1 MAYNKNTDWDN
12 EEKYLDSLSQSGD
25 AGTKAWAEAQKK
37 ELASAKAQY
46 GTTSTSSPV
55 STSGGS
61 SYTGV
66 SSSGGSSGKSSGGNS
81 QYTITSDKGKNI
93 AETMKIG
100 STYTAS
106 DGSVWTKN
114 NDGTITVNH
123 GGVETKNA
131 YTPTDYGTLGQLQ
144 MEAGLGWKDVLTTY
158 NARQNK
164 ALTTEGLEQYAN
176 DDIQDAMMQYILEAQ
191 KKDNIKNAQTAGNEW
206 YNSFTQ
212 GNAQPTYTS
221 KYDPQIEALLKQILT
236 RDDFSYNA
244 KTDPLYK
251 QYEAMYNREGDRAV
265 RNTMAEAAAN
275 AGGMNSFA
283 VTAAQQQ
290 ANYYASQ
297 LNDKIPELYQLAY
310 QMYLQDKES
319 DVQDLG
325 LLQNM
330 DATQYNR
337 YRDTMEDWKSDRNFA
352 YGIYQ
357 DAVNQGEWQ
366 TEFDNTNY
374 WKDKNFV
381 NDNYWADKEY
391 TDKQE
396 QQNQEKALER
406 LVNIIELGGTPDA
419 DLIASSGLS
428 EYEVNLMMAAAQAE
442 KADKQSE
449 YTPEYTPPEYTPP
462 EVPPDVQGVDTA
474 TFEQELEDTYAR
486 KGWTG
491 VQKALK
497 DALDE
502 GVIKQSLYNKYY
514 NEYRDR
520 GDLEQDE
527 EEDTETPLMPTG
539 TVNTDGLGLGPISE
553 EKALELINAG
563 LAIIDSKNNVSW
575 AAGVNASNYY
585 DKLMNSKS
593 GFENLFANLFK
604 GK

>member
-1 MAYNKNTDWDN
+1 MAYNKNTDWEN

-25 AGTKAWAEAQKK
+25 AGTRAWAESQKK

-46 GTTSTSSPV
+46 GTTSSSP
-55 STSGGS
+55 SGTTGGS
-61 SYTGV
+61 GYTGV
-66 SSSGGSSGKSSGGNS
+66 SSSGGSSGSSSGGNS
-81 QYTITSDKGKNI
+81 QYSSNQYTISSNKGKNI

-123 GGVETKNA
+123 GGVVTENA
-131 YTPTDYGTLGQLQ
+131 YTPTDYSTLGQLQ
-144 MEAGLGWKDVLTTY
+144 MEAGLGWKDVLATY

-164 ALTTEGLEQYAN
+164 ALTTEGLEQYAS
-176 DDIQDAMMQYILEAQ
+176 DDIQEAMWQYIVDAQ
-191 KKDNIKNAQTAGNEW
+191 KKDNTKNAQAAGNEW

-212 GNAQPTYTS
+212 SNAQPTYTS
-221 KYDPQIEALLKQILT
+221 KYDPRIEALLEQILT

-244 KTDPLYK
+244 AEDPLYQ
-251 QYEAMYNREGDRAV
+251 QYAEMYKREGDRAV
-265 RNTMAEAAAN
+265 RNTLAEAAAN
-275 AGGMNSFA
+275 AGGMNSYA
-283 VTAAQQQ
+283 ITAAQQA
-290 ANYYASQ
+290 ANNYSAQ

-325 LLQNM
+325 LLQDM

-337 YRDTMEDWKSDRNFA
+337 YRDTMEDWKADRNFA
-352 YGIYQ
+352 YGMYQ
-357 DAVNQGEWQ
+357 DAVDQGKWQ
-366 TEFDNTNY
+366 TEFDNTNF

-381 NDNYWADKEY
+381 NDNYWANKEY

-396 QQNQEKALER
+396 QQNQEEARDR
-406 LVNIIELGGTPDA
+406 LINIIELGGTPDA

-428 EYEVNLMMAAAQAE
+428 EYEVNLMIAAAQAE
-442 KADKQSE
+442 KAGAAGKQTSGTTSGTTGGYIAGDDETQGGQGGDK
-449 YTPEYTPPEYTPP
+449 
-462 EVPPDVQGVDTA
+462 V

-497 DALDE
+497 DALDDGE
-502 GVIKQSLYNKYY
+502 IMQSLYNKYY

-520 GDLEQDE
+520 EPAE
-527 EEDTETPLMPTG
+527 E
-539 TVNTDGLGLGPISE
+539 VNENSWMQGLTDLGLGSIYSPN
-553 EKALELINAG
+553 LLVELDEAGAIYEANGKLKWASGWSKDNYAGKLAKVKAG
-563 LAIIDSKNNVSW
+563 LPTLPGLV
-575 AAGVNASNYY
+575 
-585 DKLMNSKS
+585 L
-593 GFENLFANLFK
+593 
-604 GK
+604 